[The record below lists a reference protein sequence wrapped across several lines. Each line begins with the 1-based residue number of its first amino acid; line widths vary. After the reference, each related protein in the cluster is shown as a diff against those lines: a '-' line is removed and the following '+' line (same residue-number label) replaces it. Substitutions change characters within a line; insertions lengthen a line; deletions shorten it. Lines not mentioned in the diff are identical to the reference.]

1 MSPGGAGFDGTACDR
16 AGEPGGGIVG
26 LVPQDSYD
34 REFEAAVD
42 RSRTRTPGMSRLLV
56 LCAVLCGLFL
66 MHGAPASAAEGCHG
80 GMAVVANPP
89 MPMAAGAAHTAVPEE
104 HGISRADAAVTG
116 MNGESCVSTH
126 ARDRLLPL
134 LTALGPVIL
143 AGWVLGRL
151 RPAVRG
157 PARRGPPLA
166 GRELLLQVCVART

>member
-1 MSPGGAGFDGTACDR
+1 
-16 AGEPGGGIVG
+16 
-26 LVPQDSYD
+26 
-34 REFEAAVD
+34 
-42 RSRTRTPGMSRLLV
+42 MSRLLV

-80 GMAVVANPP
+80 GQAVTSQPP
-89 MPMAAGAAHTAVPEE
+89 MSMATGAAHTAHTAVPEE
-104 HGISRADAAVTG
+104 HSIPRVDAAVTG

-134 LTALGPVIL
+134 LMALGLVIL
-143 AGWVLGRL
+143 AVWVLGRL

-166 GRELLLQVCVART
+166 GSELLLQVCVART